1 MLNEKA
7 RFERLHTVR
16 IPCLYHSI
24 ENNRNQISDCPGS
37 YVGGIFT
44 TEGLGRT
51 FGGNGNVRNIDYGA
65 SYLGVNIK
73 THQTVPLVHF
83 VTCKLYLNKV
93 DF

>member
-1 MLNEKA
+1 M
-7 RFERLHTVR
+7 
-16 IPCLYHSI
+16 YSD
-24 ENNRNQISDCPGS
+24 RNQISDCLGS

-51 FGGNGNVRNIDYGA
+51 LGGNGNVRNIDYGG